1 MLTTLATTLAG
12 HLRVASIAVAAA
24 LLGAGGAVASVATVS
39 DSTPTA
45 DPGVVVSTLEAAA
58 EHGEAEDEAEAA
70 EPAETAVVLTA
81 TTVPPVLYDPQACT
95 DAVNH
100 GAYVSLVAHATKGT
114 PDHGALVS
122 AAAQSDCG
130 KADKAEKAV
139 AKAEKKAARAA
150 TKAAKK
156 AAKAEKKAAKAA
168 AKAAGTAAKKEGNRG
183 TLSGTSDHGKSAG
196 KAKGQAKRSR

>member
-24 LLGAGGAVASVATVS
+24 LLGAGGAVATVATVS

-45 DPGVVVSTLEAAA
+45 DPGAVVSTLAADDDQGEDGEAAGRDRGRRDR
-58 EHGEAEDEAEAA
+58 HGHPGGR
-70 EPAETAVVLTA
+70 EPSRPRQRRPSCWPRRPC
-81 TTVPPVLYDPQACT
+81 PPVLYDPAACA

-100 GAYVSLVAHATKGT
+100 GAYVSYVAHATKGT

-130 KADKAEKAV
+130 KTDKAEKAV
-139 AKAEKKAARAA
+139 AKA
-150 TKAAKK
+150 AKSR
-156 AAKAEKKAAKAA
+156 EGRRPPRRPPRRRRSRQGGRE
-168 AKAAGTAAKKEGNRG
+168 AAGPREEGRQPRQRPDQG
-183 TLSGTSDHGKSAG
+183 PGK
-196 KAKGQAKRSR
+196 